1 MIPARRRCKSPA
13 NGRPVC
19 WSPRVANSANRACLS
34 DEITTIPSL
43 IGDPH
48 RDERVCTLPPLH
60 LPGASASNKAVSV
73 KSRFA
78 CIA

>member
-1 MIPARRRCKSPA
+1 MQSTRH
-13 NGRPVC
+13 GRPVC
-19 WSPRVANSANRACLS
+19 WSPTVANSANRACLS

-43 IGDPH
+43 LGDPH
-48 RDERVCTLPPLH
+48 WDERVCTLPPLH
-60 LPGASASNKAVSV
+60 LPGASASNKAVLV